1 MTRGVRFLVVNAIHD
16 IPGLLLDGVLDELL
30 HHLALFIGATF
41 LAFTF
46 SLFFGVDDFEII
58 LLFVVRI

>member
-1 MTRGVRFLVVNAIHD
+1 VNAIHD
-16 IPGLLLDGVLDELL
+16 VPGLLLDGVLDELL
-30 HHLALFIGATF
+30 HHLALFIRATF
-41 LAFTF
+41 LAFKF